1 MIGSMTQRSTA
12 PEAPPG
18 APREETRPA
27 LPADPAAYDE
37 PRAELAR
44 ARGLSAPYIAGGR
57 DPDAEITARRERFY
71 LRLLVLMVVLI
82 VLGGFLLGILSNVLG
97 LGLTE

>member
-1 MIGSMTQRSTA
+1 MIASMTQPART
-12 PEAPPG
+12 PEARPDAVERNGPP
-18 APREETRPA
+18 
-27 LPADPAAYDE
+27 LPPDPAAYDE

-57 DPDAEITARRERFY
+57 DPDAETTARRERFY

-82 VLGGFLLGILSNVLG
+82 VLSGFLLGILSNVLG

>member
-1 MIGSMTQRSTA
+1 MIASMTQPSPTSDR
-12 PEAPPG
+12 PPQPG
-18 APREETRPA
+18 VPPNEPP
-27 LPADPAAYDE
+27 LPPDPAAYDE

-57 DPDAEITARRERFY
+57 DPDAEATARRERFY

-82 VLGGFLLGILSNVLG
+82 VLAGFLLGILSNVLG